1 MNDVK
6 DMLAAALDRGP
17 GSGQSVNP
25 AGDLARGRR
34 LLRRRRLAAL
44 AGTVGGAGAAA
55 SIVAAVLILGP
66 AGPAAPHPAPV
77 AGKHAPA
84 SPAGHKPKQA
94 FKLVAY
100 QGPQAPGY
108 QVAEVPSGWKVQGG
122 NQYVLTI
129 APRFGANGYVDV
141 FVGKIV
147 VMLKSQDEPVP
158 TGQPDLMVAG
168 RPGFLNRQGGTWIL
182 LFQDKAGQWVDIQFP
197 AALGWHRAQFARF
210 AAGVQ
215 VLGNAQPGR
224 G

>member
-17 GSGQSVNP
+17 DPGQPVNP
-25 AGDLARGRR
+25 AGDLTRGRR
-34 LLRRRRLAAL
+34 LLRRRRLAVL
-44 AGTVGGAGAAA
+44 AGTAGGAGAAA
-55 SIVAAVLILGP
+55 GIVAAVLTLGP
-66 AGPAAPHPAPV
+66 AGRAAPHPAPL
-77 AGKHAPA
+77 AGSHAPA
-84 SPAGHKPKQA
+84 SPAAHKPRQA

-129 APRFGANGYVDV
+129 APRFGANGNVDV

-158 TGQPDLMVAG
+158 TGQPNLTVAG
-168 RPGFLNRQGGTWIL
+168 RPGFLNRQGDTWIL
-182 LFQDKAGQWVDIQFP
+182 LFQDKSGQWVDIQIP
-197 AALGWHRAQFARF
+197 AKLGWHRAQFAKF

>member
-6 DMLAAALDRGP
+6 DTLAAALDRGP
-17 GSGQSVNP
+17 DPGQPVNP
-25 AGDLARGRR
+25 AGDLTRGRR
-34 LLRRRRLAAL
+34 LLRRRRLAVL
-44 AGTVGGAGAAA
+44 AGTAGGAGAAA
-55 SIVAAVLILGP
+55 GIVAAVLTLGP
-66 AGPAAPHPAPV
+66 AGRAAPHPAPL
-77 AGKHAPA
+77 AGSHAPA
-84 SPAGHKPKQA
+84 SPAAHKPRQA

-129 APRFGANGYVDV
+129 APRFGANGNVDV

-158 TGQPDLMVAG
+158 TGQPNLTVAG
-168 RPGFLNRQGGTWIL
+168 RPGFLNRQGDTWIL
-182 LFQDKAGQWVDIQFP
+182 LFQDKSGQWVDIQIP
-197 AALGWHRAQFARF
+197 AKLGWHRAQFAKF

-215 VLGNAQPGR
+215 DLGNAQPGR

>member
-17 GSGQSVNP
+17 GPGQPVNP
-25 AGDLARGRR
+25 AGDLTRGRR
-34 LLRRRRLAAL
+34 LLRRRRLAVL
-44 AGTVGGAGAAA
+44 AGTAGGAGAAA
-55 SIVAAVLILGP
+55 GIVAAVLTLGP
-66 AGPAAPHPAPV
+66 AGRAAPHPAPL
-77 AGKHAPA
+77 AGSHAPA
-84 SPAGHKPKQA
+84 SPAAHKPRQA

-129 APRFGANGYVDV
+129 APRFGANGNVDV

-158 TGQPDLMVAG
+158 TGQPNLTVAG
-168 RPGFLNRQGGTWIL
+168 RPGFLNRQGDTWIL
-182 LFQDKAGQWVDIQFP
+182 LFQDKSGQWVDIQIP
-197 AALGWHRAQFARF
+197 AKLGWHRAQFAKF

>member
-6 DMLAAALDRGP
+6 DTLAAALDRGP
-17 GSGQSVNP
+17 GPGQPVNP
-25 AGDLARGRR
+25 AGDLTRGRR
-34 LLRRRRLAAL
+34 LLRRRRLAVL
-44 AGTVGGAGAAA
+44 AGTAGGAGAAA
-55 SIVAAVLILGP
+55 GIVAAVLTLGP
-66 AGPAAPHPAPV
+66 AGRAAPHPAPL
-77 AGKHAPA
+77 AGSHAPA
-84 SPAGHKPKQA
+84 SPAAHKPRQA

-129 APRFGANGYVDV
+129 APRFGANGNVDV

-158 TGQPDLMVAG
+158 TGQPNLTVAG
-168 RPGFLNRQGGTWIL
+168 RPGFLNRQGDTWIL
-182 LFQDKAGQWVDIQFP
+182 LFQDKSGQWVDIQIP
-197 AALGWHRAQFARF
+197 AKLGWHRAQFAMF

>member
-1 MNDVK
+1 
-6 DMLAAALDRGP
+6 
-17 GSGQSVNP
+17 
-25 AGDLARGRR
+25 
-34 LLRRRRLAAL
+34 
-44 AGTVGGAGAAA
+44 
-55 SIVAAVLILGP
+55 VAAVLTFGP
-66 AGPAAPHPAPV
+66 AGPAPHPAPV
-77 AGKHAPA
+77 AGPHSPA
-84 SPAGHKPKQA
+84 SPAGQKPKQA

-129 APRFGANGYVDV
+129 APRFGANGNVDV

-158 TGQPDLMVAG
+158 TGQPNLMVAG
-168 RPGFLNRQGGTWIL
+168 RPGFLNRQGNTWIL
-182 LFQDKAGQWVDIQFP
+182 LLQDKSGQWVDIQIP
-197 AALGWHRAQFARF
+197 AKLGWHRAQFARF